1 MECLVILHRGKIRH
15 FRWCLPC
22 FWKIFKNIYKQEK
35 NLKKILI
42 KRIFIF
48 TMFLS
53 NITNLWVLLWSHEVF
68 LRSYPNQ
75 PFFYAPAKRPLT
87 KTTTI
92 NYQLWLLFIS
102 GIITSNDILYYYD
115 FQWLSRFC
123 WFNAIKSVDYLDI
136 APFSRMKSFSVW
148 LTGSVFGGDKFASRG
163 RHCPCRLLSRS

>member
-1 MECLVILHRGKIRH
+1 MPFFWNFNLLPVTQNHFFYCKFNRFREKLVLILECLVILHRGKIRH

-68 LRSYPNQ
+68 LKSYPNQ

-92 NYQLWLLFIS
+92 NYQHCGCL
-102 GIITSNDILYYYD
+102 T
-115 FQWLSRFC
+115 FQ
-123 WFNAIKSVDYLDI
+123 A
-136 APFSRMKSFSVW
+136 
-148 LTGSVFGGDKFASRG
+148 
-163 RHCPCRLLSRS
+163 